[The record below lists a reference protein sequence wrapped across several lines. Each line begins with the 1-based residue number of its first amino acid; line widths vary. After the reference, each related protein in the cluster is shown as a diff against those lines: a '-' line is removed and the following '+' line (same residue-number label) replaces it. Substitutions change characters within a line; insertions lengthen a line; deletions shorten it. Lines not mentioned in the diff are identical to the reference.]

1 MQNRPHFGV
10 LMRLLGYA
18 ITEGALLYLGDFV
31 LRPLGQGAVLG
42 AKLLIGALK
51 AGDFVLKLTVS
62 NGLCGLRLQPLDVG
76 ANVMPAPRAAEPR
89 RCVPDAD
96 SGLILFSS
104 GITIE
109 TGSDAGKVFLRASS
123 STSSWCLHARL
134 ARSASS

>member
-1 MQNRPHFGV
+1 
-10 LMRLLGYA
+10 MRLLGYA

-51 AGDFVLKLTVS
+51 AGDFVLKLTVT

-76 ANVMPAPRAAEPR
+76 ANVMPAPRAAEPG

-104 GITIE
+104 DITIE

-134 ARSASS
+134 ARSTSS